1 MQETTIGSDLS
12 HLQDVNPFADGA
24 LIYFSR
30 GWTDVFPTGAR
41 GGPRFAKEPIPVGVT
56 GYEGKPVGFQKIKA
70 TMGTPAGRRNLAIRM
85 PRHIVCLDVDGYD
98 GKDGFT
104 TLAKAEADLGPL
116 PATYRN
122 SARGIESLNGHRYFR
137 LPADKVIKPSAEED
151 IVKAYGPH
159 IEVLHHYRRYAVAWP
174 SRNPSY
180 GYAMYRWYDPG
191 GQTMEAPPR
200 VVDIPL
206 LPDGWL
212 PLFATEPGSP
222 ESLRSGGNLRAPRP
236 AAESDDAVAMFD
248 DVRQTIRRSRAEAA
262 TFEQVDKVLH
272 MVNGEVNKV
281 LGGAG
286 IWLARMSASGLLA
299 LPDAREVLF
308 AAARRNGVHSDSW
321 NVANRKSWTLASRID
336 DAISQGLNREPY
348 QIIGDHEPIDV
359 AAALM
364 REIGR

>member
-41 GGPRFAKEPIPVGVT
+41 GGPRFAKEPIPTGVT
-56 GYEGKPVGFQKIKA
+56 GYDGKPVGFQKIKA
-70 TMGTPAGRRNLAIRM
+70 TMSGPAGRRNLAIRM
-85 PRHIVCLDVDGYD
+85 PRHIVCLDVDGYGD
-98 GKDGFT
+98 KSGFA
-104 TLAKAEADLGPL
+104 TLAAAEADLGAL
-116 PATYRN
+116 PPTYRN

-137 LPADKVIKPSAEED
+137 LPASKVIRPSAEED
-151 IVKAYGPH
+151 IGKKYGPN
-159 IEVLHHYRRYAVAWP
+159 IEILHHYRRYAVAWP
-174 SRNPSY
+174 SRNPSCD
-180 GYAMYRWYDPG
+180 YAMYRWYMPDG
-191 GQTMEAPPR
+191 VAMDGPPP

-206 LPDGWL
+206 LPEPWL
-212 PLFATEPGSP
+212 PLFAAEPGSR
-222 ESLRSGGNLRAPRP
+222 EALRSSGNLRAR
-236 AAESDDAVAMFD
+236 AAGESSEAEEMFD

-262 TFEQVDKVLH
+262 TFEQIDKVLR

-286 IWLARMSASGLLA
+286 IWLGRMAASDLLA
-299 LPDAREVLF
+299 LPDARELLY

-321 NVANRKSWTLASRID
+321 NVANRKSWTLASRIA
-336 DAISQGLNREPY
+336 DALSQGLNREPY
-348 QIIGDHEPIDV
+348 QIIDDHEPINV

-364 REIGR
+364 REINR